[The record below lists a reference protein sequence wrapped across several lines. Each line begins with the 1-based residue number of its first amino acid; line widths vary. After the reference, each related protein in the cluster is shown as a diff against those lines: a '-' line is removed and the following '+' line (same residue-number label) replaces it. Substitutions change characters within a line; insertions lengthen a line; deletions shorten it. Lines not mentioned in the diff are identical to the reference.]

1 MEPGSGQHG
10 LHNFIMIAEGR
21 MSRAFVKDNDGDAQD
36 ALPDL
41 PLSEHPNYVTPH
53 GNTRLR
59 ERLAE
64 TRASRDA
71 LKPGENNTLDQQ
83 RELASLERQLRWLNT
98 RVNSAIEMDLSKQPR
113 DRVAFGAI
121 VTVDSDEGERRWQ
134 IVGED
139 EADAEHGLVSY
150 VSPLAKALLG
160 ARVGDEVRWERPAG
174 DVTIEVV
181 KIDYPD

>member
-1 MEPGSGQHG
+1 
-10 LHNFIMIAEGR
+10 
-21 MSRAFVKDNDGDAQD
+21 MSRAFVKDHDGDAQD

-41 PLSEHPNYVTPH
+41 PLSEHPNYVTPR
-53 GNTRLR
+53 GNTQLR
-59 ERLAE
+59 ERLAIARERRE
-64 TRASRDA
+64 TLKLGESDA
-71 LKPGENNTLDQQ
+71 LDQQ
-83 RELASLERQLRWLNT
+83 QELASLERELRWLNARAGST
-98 RVNSAIEMDLSKQPR
+98 IEMDLARQPR

-160 ARVGDEVRWERPAG
+160 AHVGDEVRWERPAG
-174 DVTIEVV
+174 DTTIEVV
-181 KIDYPD
+181 NIEYPD